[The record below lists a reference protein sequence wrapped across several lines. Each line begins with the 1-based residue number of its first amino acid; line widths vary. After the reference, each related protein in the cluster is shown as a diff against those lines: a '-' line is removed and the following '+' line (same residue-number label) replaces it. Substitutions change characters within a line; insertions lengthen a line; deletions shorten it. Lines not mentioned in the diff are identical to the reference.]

1 MTLMARTA
9 SYDRDAALEAAMTLF
24 WTKGFHATSLKDLEV
39 VLNMK
44 PGSIYAAFQ
53 SKEALFRAT
62 LDRYAE
68 RMTGEMEALIA
79 RSASPLSALQRHL
92 RGLADLA
99 PCDRPS
105 TACMLVKSLLEAP
118 QDGELRTFISDHL
131 DRVGQVIGSALE
143 AAKSEGELPEHTD
156 TDRLARRIQTYIFG
170 LKVQAQRET
179 DTARM
184 RDLCDDLAAE
194 IGRAA
199 QG

>member
-62 LDRYAE
+62 LDRYAK
-68 RMTGEMEALIA
+68 RMTGEMEALVA

-143 AAKSEGELPEHTD
+143 AAKSEGELPGHTD

-179 DTARM
+179 DPARM